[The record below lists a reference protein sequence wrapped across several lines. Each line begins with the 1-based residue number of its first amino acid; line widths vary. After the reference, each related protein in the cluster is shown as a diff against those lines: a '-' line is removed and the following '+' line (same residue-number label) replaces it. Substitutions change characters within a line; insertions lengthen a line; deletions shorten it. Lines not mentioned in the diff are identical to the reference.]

1 MKLNAI
7 FWGLCAASAAAAQD
21 PALVPTPDGVILDPG
36 ALTMPGAIVMLG
48 YMIGKWKPTIR
59 IEHGPIT
66 VEPVKLIDERS

>member
-1 MKLNAI
+1 MKISGI
-7 FWGLCAASAAAAQD
+7 FWALCASSAAFAAD
-21 PALVPTPDGVILDPG
+21 PTVITTPEGVLLDPG

-66 VEPVKLIDERS
+66 VEPVKLVDERS